1 MPNTDQV
8 FKLNEKVKSSKNA
21 FQDVVEQRDQEF
33 ENVRKKYQNKIE
45 NTRTEL
51 DNSTLEMHNQ
61 LAVIMENDGKWF
73 EDMDVFKFV
82 SDAIREEGT
91 NDFFYNNQGEPVT
104 RKIQEFFSDEI
115 FSNYENIGYR
125 YGRDEYDHS
134 CDNVAVPRVMMRTSM
149 TDETIDKSV
158 DFIEPYINVMR
169 SYVKSI
175 GGNEAIIK
183 VVEHTLSQ
191 NGIITIITPSPD
203 KYKIVKTYYG
213 TDYDMTEEMSLKDI
227 LQITRST
234 YWYEDD
240 ANLYTSDD
248 DEDDYDW

>member
-8 FKLNEKVKSSKNA
+8 FKLNEKVTSSKNA

-51 DNSTLEMHNQ
+51 DNSMLDMHNQ

-91 NDFFYNNQGEPVT
+91 NDFFYNNHGELVT
-104 RKIQEFFSDEI
+104 RKIQEFFNDEI

-134 CDNVAVPRVMMRTSM
+134 CDNVAVPRVM
-149 TDETIDKSV
+149 
-158 DFIEPYINVMR
+158 
-169 SYVKSI
+169 
-175 GGNEAIIK
+175 
-183 VVEHTLSQ
+183 
-191 NGIITIITPSPD
+191 NG
-203 KYKIVKTYYG
+203 
-213 TDYDMTEEMSLKDI
+213 
-227 LQITRST
+227 
-234 YWYEDD
+234 
-240 ANLYTSDD
+240 
-248 DEDDYDW
+248 